1 MSPWVKYNKGGIGM
15 KRILILIMVL
25 SMVTVIATGCGNT
38 NDVTGDG
45 KYKVVATT
53 TLVADLVKE
62 IGGEYITVQALMGP
76 GVDPHLYKASAGD
89 VKLMQN
95 ADMVVYNGLHLEG
108 RMGEIFE
115 NMEDGEKLVLAVS
128 QDIDESSFI
137 DFISSPG
144 SFDPHIWFD
153 VRLWKEAAKTVAE
166 GLKRLDEKHGN
177 EYDKNLEEYLSE
189 LDELEQYIVQRI
201 SEIPEDNRVLI
212 TAHDAFNYF
221 GNAYGFEVKGLQG
234 ISTAS
239 EAGTSDVRELA
250 KFIVERKIK
259 AIFIESSVPR
269 KSIEALQEAVRAQ
282 GFEVEIGGEL
292 YSDST
297 GDAGTD
303 AETYIGTFK
312 ANIDT
317 IIDAL
322 K

>member
-1 MSPWVKYNKGGIGM
+1 M
-15 KRILILIMVL
+15 KRILSLIMVL
-25 SMVTVIATGCGNT
+25 SIVMVMAVGCVNGNDIT
-38 NDVTGDG
+38 NDN

-53 TLVADLVKE
+53 TLIADLVKT
-62 IGGEYITVQALMGP
+62 IGGEYVNVQGLMGP

-89 VKLMQN
+89 VKLMQD

-108 RMGEIFE
+108 KMGDIFE
-115 NMEDGEKLVLAVS
+115 NIENSKKLILAVS
-128 QDIDESSFI
+128 QDIDESNFI
-137 DFISSPG
+137 DFVTSPG
-144 SFDPHIWFD
+144 SYDPHIWFD
-153 VRLWKEAAKTVAE
+153 VSLWKEAARTVAI
-166 GLKRLDEKHGN
+166 GLKELDEEHGK
-177 EYDKNLEEYLSE
+177 EFDSNLERYLGE
-189 LDELEQYIVQRI
+189 LDELEKYIQQRI
-201 SEIPEDNRVLI
+201 SELPEEKRVLI

-239 EAGTSDVRELA
+239 EAGTSDVSQLA

-259 AIFIESSVPR
+259 AIFVESSVPR
-269 KSIEALQEAVRAQ
+269 KSIEALQEAVKAQ
-282 GFEVEIGGEL
+282 GFQVEIGGEL

-297 GDAGTD
+297 GDIGTD

-317 IIDAL
+317 IVDAL

>member
-1 MSPWVKYNKGGIGM
+1 M
-15 KRILILIMVL
+15 KKVLSIILVL
-25 SMVTVIATGCGNT
+25 SMIIVFGVGCGSK
-38 NDVTGDG
+38 NDSANDNG
-45 KYKVVATT
+45 KYNVVTTT
-53 TLVADLVKE
+53 TLIADLVKS
-62 IGGEYITVQALMGP
+62 IGGEYVNVKGLMGP

-89 VKLMQN
+89 VKLMQEAN
-95 ADMVVYNGLHLEG
+95 MVIYNGIHLEG
-108 RMGEIFE
+108 KMGDIFD
-115 NMEDGEKLVLAVS
+115 NLRDSDKLIVAVS
-128 QDIDESSFI
+128 DNIDESNFI
-137 DFISSPG
+137 DFVTNPG
-144 SFDPHIWFD
+144 NYDPHIWFD
-153 VRLWKEAAKTVAE
+153 VRLWKEAAKEVAE
-166 GLKRLDEKHGN
+166 ALKKLDEEHAT
-177 EYDKNLEEYLSE
+177 EYDVNLEKYLGE
-189 LDELEQYIVQRI
+189 LDDLDKYIRTRAEELE
-201 SEIPEDNRVLI
+201 EKDRVLI

-221 GNAYGFEVKGLQG
+221 GNAYGFEVRGLQG

-250 KFIVERKIK
+250 TFIVQNKIK
-259 AIFIESSVPR
+259 AVFVESSVPR

-317 IIDAL
+317 IVDAL

>member
-1 MSPWVKYNKGGIGM
+1 M
-15 KRILILIMVL
+15 KKILILIVAVL
-25 SMVTVIATGCGNT
+25 LLMVTVVGCGSPNNENNT
-38 NDVTGDG
+38 G
-45 KYKVVATT
+45 YKVVATT
-53 TLVADLVKE
+53 TLVADLVKS
-62 IGGEYITVQALMGP
+62 IGGEHVNVQALMGP

-95 ADMVVYNGLHLEG
+95 ADMVVYNGIHLEG
-108 RMGEIFE
+108 KMGDIFE
-115 NMEDGEKLVLAVS
+115 NIEDSDKLILAVS
-128 QDIDESSFI
+128 QNIDESSFI
-137 DFISSPG
+137 DFVSNPG

-153 VRLWKEAAKTVAE
+153 VKLWKEAARTVVE
-166 GLKRLDEKHGN
+166 GLKELDEEHTQ
-177 EYDKNLEEYLSE
+177 DFDINLEKYLGD
-189 LDELEQYIVQRI
+189 LDELEEYINQRI
-201 SEIPEDNRVLI
+201 SEIPEENRVLI

-239 EAGTSDVRELA
+239 EAGTSDVSELA
-250 KFIVERKIK
+250 RFIVERKIK
-259 AIFIESSVPR
+259 AIFVESSVPR

-297 GDAGTD
+297 GDGGSD

-312 ANIDT
+312 VNIDT
-317 IIDAL
+317 IVDAL